1 MGKYLIKIKPLS
13 RYYQGDFRMIP
24 KKKKMKFLMK
34 KTKYENKDD
43 ITDVMS
49 N

>member
-1 MGKYLIKIKPLS
+1 
-13 RYYQGDFRMIP
+13 MIP

-34 KTKYENKDD
+34 KTKYKNKDD